1 MSEKEKKE
9 LTDLI
14 LKVKELAQKDPKGMM
29 LVKNSID
36 VLKTRADME
45 EQIKVEEMIGEGEG
59 Q

>member
-45 EQIKVEEMIGEGEG
+45 EKIKVEEMIGEGDEK
-59 Q
+59 